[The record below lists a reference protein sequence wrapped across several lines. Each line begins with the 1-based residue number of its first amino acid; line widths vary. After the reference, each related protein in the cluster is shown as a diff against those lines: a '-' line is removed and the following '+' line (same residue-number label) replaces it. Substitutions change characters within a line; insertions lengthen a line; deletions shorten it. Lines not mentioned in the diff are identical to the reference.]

1 MIQGYSILKIALLRI
16 AVLALVMGL
25 PTTTTAAPVEPVW
38 SLVQQEK
45 PALVQTL
52 QQLVNVESGSRDK
65 EGLDRL
71 SALIGQRLAALGARV
86 EYHEPS
92 SAEIFRLYDTP
103 DAPGKIVIGRF
114 QGKGSRNIMLMAH
127 MDTVYPHGTLATRP
141 FRINGSRAYGP
152 GIADDKGGIAAILHA
167 VSILQAMDF
176 REFGTLTVV
185 INGDEEISSPA
196 SRALIQ
202 RLAAEQDVVLSCEP
216 PLSKQDEITLA
227 TSGIGLATLMVKG
240 KAAHAGVNP
249 ELGRNAII
257 ELAHRILQANDLSDP
272 EQRITFNWTL
282 MNGGQVRNMIPDKAT
297 AWADVRVNRLADLK
311 LIEQRYHE
319 RLATQTSLVPD
330 TTAETG
336 FEQRRPPLEVTDASR
351 VLGRKAQVIY
361 SEIGRALK
369 VDESG
374 AGGGTDAAFAAVS
387 GSLAVAES
395 FGLIG
400 FGFHSSDEEYVDLD
414 SIEPRLYLLVRLI
427 MESSRAS
434 KD

>member
-1 MIQGYSILKIALLRI
+1 MIQSYSILRIALLRI
-16 AVLALVMGL
+16 AVLAFVMGL

-38 SLVQQEK
+38 SLVQQQK

-71 SALIGQRLAALGARV
+71 SALIGQRLAVLGARV
-86 EYHEPS
+86 DYHEPS

-103 DAPGKIVIGRF
+103 GVLGKIVIGHF
-114 QGKGSRNIMLMAH
+114 QGNGSRNIMLMAH
-127 MDTVYPHGTLATRP
+127 MDTVYPHDTLATRP
-141 FRINGSRAYGP
+141 FRIERSRAYGP

-167 VSILQAMDF
+167 VSILQAMAF

-202 RLAAEQDVVLSCEP
+202 RLAAEHDVVLSCEP

-227 TSGIGLATLMVKG
+227 TSGIGLATLTVKG

-272 EQRITFNWTL
+272 EQRIKFNWTL
-282 MNGGQVRNMIPDKAT
+282 MNGGQVRNIIPDKAT
-297 AWADVRVNRLADLK
+297 AWADVRVDRLADLG
-311 LIEQRYHE
+311 LIEQRYRE
-319 RLATQTSLVPD
+319 RIATQTSLVPD
-330 TTAETG
+330 TTVEAG

-351 VLGRKAQVIY
+351 VLGRKALVIY

-387 GSLAVAES
+387 GRPAVVES

-414 SIEPRLYLLVRLI
+414 SIEPRLYLLVRFI
-427 MESSRAS
+427 MEASRAS